1 MDLITRKKSP
11 TETIDNNRFCIFSA
25 HLSWVLF
32 RLLFFKGLLTCFDL
46 WPFPSLSKGFCEC
59 IHPSIFFYILAMIG
73 MQYSFMQDDSIAT
86 HLSSMI
92 NDQQLTSNLK
102 AANSSPPNAKV
113 TEMPILSWINARK
126 MEKYESCVRV
136 FIKSSFSLIITYI
149 FWKRRKLKN
158 FISFSG
164 PWNVEK
170 HFWWFAHYTMG
181 KLGNQMVLGWNEQER
196 MEAAFGLIN
205 Y

>member
-1 MDLITRKKSP
+1 M
-11 TETIDNNRFCIFSA
+11 
-25 HLSWVLF
+25 
-32 RLLFFKGLLTCFDL
+32 
-46 WPFPSLSKGFCEC
+46 
-59 IHPSIFFYILAMIG
+59 FYISAMIG

-113 TEMPILSWINARK
+113 TEMPIFTWINARK
-126 MEKYESCVRV
+126 MEKYVFCVRV

-205 Y
+205 YY